1 MERLFKSE
9 EINDIIS
16 DFIYLKRDFVNRY
29 LNFNMYNTLDTDERV
44 LIEKE
49 QEQPVLLT
57 KSDGEQIKQNSYDIT
72 SVLGF
77 NQAFPRTTNNN
88 MTRILSGPHDNPSG
102 AFRDELFRIN
112 NGDKIKS
119 TFKASAED
127 YTYTEIGK
135 GVLIL
140 TTDGDDNDVI
150 NGKKTKK
157 SSGHKYRLKV
167 V

>member
-1 MERLFKSE
+1 
-9 EINDIIS
+9 
-16 DFIYLKRDFVNRY
+16 
-29 LNFNMYNTLDTDERV
+29 MYNTLDTDERV

-57 KSDGEQIKQNSYDIT
+57 KSDGEQITQGNYDIT
-72 SVLGF
+72 SLLGF
-77 NQAFPRTTNNN
+77 NQPFPRTTNNN

-119 TFKASAED
+119 KFTEEYESD
-127 YTYTEIGK
+127 YTEIGK

-140 TTDGDDNDVI
+140 TTDGDDNDLV
-150 NGKKTKK
+150 NDKKTKK